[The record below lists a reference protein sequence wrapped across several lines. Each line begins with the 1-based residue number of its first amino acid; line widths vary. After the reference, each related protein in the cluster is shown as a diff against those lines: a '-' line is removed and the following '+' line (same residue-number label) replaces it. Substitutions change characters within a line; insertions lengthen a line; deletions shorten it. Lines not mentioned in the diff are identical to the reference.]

1 MYLAVLFITLLAFC
15 QGRLGEKDTGIIITS
30 KPIGAEKNFSLR
42 GQNRLPEKDQ
52 ALSNANTSGKKNLP
66 FFEEKIQSL
75 SDDTKNLT
83 RSEPSNETIHSPKM
97 KMNFREL
104 FDKYKD
110 CKIVFEKTKLSK
122 TISYGALN
130 DTFFMWLEYW
140 KTPEESFDDV
150 AKRLC
155 IDM

>member
-1 MYLAVLFITLLAFC
+1 MFLAVLFITLLAFC

-42 GQNRLPEKDQ
+42 AQNRLPEK
-52 ALSNANTSGKKNLP
+52 ARSLCNTTTSCKKNLSP
-66 FFEEKIQSL
+66 IKEENRPL

-83 RSEPSNETIHSPKM
+83 RTEAFNETINFPKM
-97 KMNFREL
+97 KMSFREL

-110 CKIVFEKTKLSK
+110 CKVNFAKTKLSK
-122 TISYGALN
+122 QESDGSLN

-155 IDM
+155 VDM